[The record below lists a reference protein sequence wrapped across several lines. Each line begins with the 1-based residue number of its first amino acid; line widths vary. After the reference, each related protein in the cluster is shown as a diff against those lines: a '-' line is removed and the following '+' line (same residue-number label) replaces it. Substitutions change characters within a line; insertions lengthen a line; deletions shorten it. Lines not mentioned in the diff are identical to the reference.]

1 MFRPITVNGRLL
13 DLPADYATRDGLLGK
28 VPVTIVNVYNAVLS
42 TADNVLEDFFDLWI
56 TMRRAETNWAKI
68 KYFIRI

>member
-42 TADNVLEDFFDLWI
+42 IADNVLEDFFRSLDNDASCRDKLGQ
-56 TMRRAETNWAKI
+56 N
-68 KYFIRI
+68 